1 MPEAREA
8 APLRIHLIGSL
19 LPYYDGQCDITSKPD
34 ITRFDGN
41 TVHFMDLSSVEV
53 DVIVFATGCLVRFP
67 LIDNCHLNWQDS
79 RLHLYLNVFHPNYDS
94 LFVAGC

>member
-8 APLRIHLIGSL
+8 APLRIHLVSSL
-19 LPYYDGQCDITSKPD
+19 LPYYDGQGDITSKPD

-53 DVIVFATGCLVRFP
+53 DVIVFATGCLVRCLESTILSGFRSSTTA
-67 LIDNCHLNWQDS
+67 I
-79 RLHLYLNVFHPNYDS
+79 
-94 LFVAGC
+94 